1 MMVQLGEYPTEAE
14 LKTMVA
20 EVDQVNDN
28 DWEKLNLFS
37 FIQQLSL
44 SSGSNFI
51 SPSQSCRMSKNLH
64 GENT

>member
-28 DWEKLNLFS
+28 DWEKPNLFS

-51 SPSQSCRMSKNLH
+51 SPSAN
-64 GENT
+64 E